1 MSSPRQNEAREL
13 LQFRGVVKRLGGV
26 PAADGLTFC
35 VREKEL
41 AGVIG
46 PNGAGKSTMF
56 NLAGGEL
63 RADAGDI
70 LLDGESVSGVPAHAR
85 CRRGV
90 ARTYQIPRPFAGLTV
105 FENALVGAVFSGR
118 NPGDGA
124 AESAAES
131 ALRTSGL
138 LSRANRT
145 AGSLT
150 LLERKRLELARAL
163 AASPRLLLLDE
174 IVGGLTE
181 RESAELAETVRAVHA
196 RGIAVVWIEHVLRA
210 LTAVAPRLVA
220 LDLGKVVAD
229 GETREVMQSERVRK
243 IYMGEKNDGGA

>member
-1 MSSPRQNEAREL
+1 MSASSSVSSGSAPL
-13 LQFRGVVKRLGGV
+13 LEFKGVTKKLGGV
-26 PAADGLTFC
+26 VAADNLSFC
-35 VREKEL
+35 VADGVL
-41 AGVIG
+41 LGVIG

-70 LLDGESVSGVPAHAR
+70 LLDGESVAKLPAHAR
-85 CRRGV
+85 CRMGV

-118 NPGDGA
+118 NNGDGA
-124 AESAAES
+124 AEEAAES
-131 ALRTSGL
+131 ALQISGL
-138 LSRANRT
+138 LERANKP

-174 IVGGLTE
+174 IAGGLTE
-181 RESAELAETVRAVHA
+181 RESVELAESVRAVHA
-196 RGIAVVWIEHVLRA
+196 RGVTIVWIEHVLRA
-210 LTAVAPRLVA
+210 LTAVTGGIMVM
-220 LDLGKVVAD
+220 DLGALIVE

-243 IYMGEKNDGGA
+243 IYMGEGG